1 MKVGDMPSE
10 PRDELHLEIECA
22 EYPILSTVTPT
33 SLYNKGRGRLS
44 AVACDTRISFHV
56 ETSYIHHMNPWSK
69 RPGKKVSVPRFSLES
84 WAQHMAD
91 PIQNANMLREHAR
104 SIREQLKLLDK
115 RKG

>member
-1 MKVGDMPSE
+1 M
-10 PRDELHLEIECA
+10 
-22 EYPILSTVTPT
+22 
-33 SLYNKGRGRLS
+33 S
-44 AVACDTRISFHV
+44 ATDCDTRPNFHPR
-56 ETSYIHHMNPWSK
+56 TSYIHHMNPWSN

-115 RKG
+115 LTR